1 MNGTVHLGAFD
12 LATAAFL
19 ILLDAGIS
27 FALRLGV
34 HRQVLV
40 AALRMVVQLLIVGV
54 VLRVVFAG
62 GSPLA
67 TLAVVVFMIGAAA
80 NEVAMRPKQRLAGF
94 GNYRIAA
101 AVVSAAGIAT
111 VILALLTAI
120 RPDPWY
126 APRYAIPLMGIV
138 LGAVLNG
145 ASIALDGVLDGVVR
159 ERARIEARLAL
170 GTPLR
175 DALGPVL
182 REAVRRGMIPI
193 VNQMSA
199 AGIIT
204 LPGIMTGQLLAGMD
218 PMQAVKYQILLM
230 FLLAGASGV
239 AAVGAALYAARSVSD
254 PRQRL
259 RLDRLQPAKPRK
271 RAK

>member
-1 MNGTVHLGAFD
+1 MKETVHLGLLD
-12 LATAAFL
+12 LATASVL

-40 AALRMVVQLLIVGV
+40 AAVRMVVQLLIVGL

-62 GSPLA
+62 GSPAA
-67 TLAVVVFMIGAAA
+67 TLAVVLFMIGAAA
-80 NEVAMRPKQRLAGF
+80 NEVALRPRQRLARF
-94 GNYRIAA
+94 GNHRISAL
-101 AVVSAAGIAT
+101 VVSSAGVAT
-111 VILALLTAI
+111 VLLALLTAI

-138 LGAVLNG
+138 LGSVLNA
-145 ASIALDGVLDGVVR
+145 ASIALDDVLDGAVR

-170 GTPLR
+170 GATFHQ
-175 DALGPVL
+175 AIGPVL
-182 REAVRRGMIPI
+182 REAVRRGLIPI

-218 PMQAVKYQILLM
+218 PMEAVKYQILLM

-239 AAVGAALYAARSVSD
+239 AAVGAALLGARSISD
-254 PRQRL
+254 ERQRL
-259 RLDRLQPAKPRK
+259 RVDRLRPATQRK
-271 RAK
+271 RK

>member
-1 MNGTVHLGAFD
+1 MKETIHLGLFD
-12 LATAAFL
+12 LATAAAL
-19 ILLDAGIS
+19 VLLDAGIS
-27 FALRLGV
+27 FVLRLGV

-40 AALRMVVQLLIVGV
+40 AAVRMVVQLLIVGV

-62 GSPLA
+62 GSPAA
-67 TLAVVVFMIGAAA
+67 TLAVIVFMIGAAA
-80 NEVAMRPKQRLAGF
+80 NEVALRPKQRLAGF
-94 GNYRIAA
+94 GNHRISA
-101 AVVSAAGIAT
+101 AVVSCAGVAT

-120 RPDPWY
+120 RPEPWY

-138 LGAVLNG
+138 LGSVLNG
-145 ASIALDGVLDGVVR
+145 ASIALDGVLDGAVR
-159 ERARIEARLAL
+159 ERAKIEARLAL
-170 GTPLR
+170 G
-175 DALGPVL
+175 ASFHEAIGPVL
-182 REAVRRGMIPI
+182 RDAVRRGLIPI

-239 AAVGAALYAARSVSD
+239 AAVGAALLGARAISD
-254 PRQRL
+254 ERQRL
-259 RLDRLQPAKPRK
+259 RVDRLQPSTRRARK
-271 RAK
+271 